1 VVTNH
6 CWWIWKGYRRFWNF
20 ESVINIYWSYVEKR
34 AFPLFFSYVEVNFQ
48 NINIFGVTL
57 AILLQMC
64 IYMILRYNFN
74 SCSADNNALR
84 GNVWSNLLPFCWMNS
99 YRCGS
104 RIQVC
109 HCMPITLYLLQRKSH
124 LCIPFLGIA
133 RPQSQFSLM
142 CLCERFIYFQDHS
155 TYFLQQNK
163 QIIVGIYKS
172 LTDTWMWKLVLRPR
186 NSFSGNICSNFRCWF
201 FALLRTQRDA
211 LI

>member
-104 RIQVC
+104 RIQVW
-109 HCMPITLYLLQRKSH
+109 HSH
-124 LCIPFLGIA
+124 LLYIEDTKGTPWFRIIRGCGIRDYWWNFGGWGA
-133 RPQSQFSLM
+133 LFGKLVAGGPCLHAQEGSAVQGEDTVTRPQGSLR
-142 CLCERFIYFQDHS
+142 LSRS
-155 TYFLQQNK
+155 
-163 QIIVGIYKS
+163 S
-172 LTDTWMWKLVLRPR
+172 L
-186 NSFSGNICSNFRCWF
+186 NI
-201 FALLRTQRDA
+201 
-211 LI
+211 